1 MKLIC
6 HIGTPHAA
14 AELIQDSFAANSDWL
29 AQRGIAYGEVL
40 AKGAAHETLALVAS
54 DRPSLKGLAQAYGI
68 TSADELA
75 QFRDRVG
82 ARIGEHVSNL
92 PSSIRTVVMSSENLT
107 GQLRHVE
114 ETRALKTFLSK
125 YFDEIEIVVYL
136 RRQDD
141 AILAAYQESIRLGT
155 TADLFQDFVQTCL
168 GNTSQTPHLFY
179 RHDLKKWVET
189 WGQDNVIVRRYS
201 VTDFIGGDVVSDF
214 MGVVQQTWE
223 PDLKGFSPASVETQ
237 GLSAPALE
245 FLRRLQD
252 DPRFL
257 KDGSPSTRRAKLTAT
272 LRELPA
278 QPRPIMPVQTSR
290 QIMTRFR
297 GANVWLKETFYP
309 DLDDAFFPDRPDH
322 PEHGN
327 IGELSA
333 EESVAFTRHIL
344 ANVEIK
350 NP

>member
-107 GQLRHVE
+107 GQLRHLE

-141 AILAAYQESIRLGT
+141 AILAAYQDAVRLGKT
-155 TADLFQDFVQTCL
+155 TDHFQDFVQHCL
-168 GNTSQTPHLFY
+168 GKDSPTQYLFY
-179 RHDLKKWVET
+179 RRELDRWIKV
-189 WGQDNVIVRRYS
+189 WGQDALILRRYS
-201 VTDFIGGDVVSDF
+201 ATDFIGGHVVSDF
-214 MGVVQQTWE
+214 MGVVLQTWE
-223 PDLKGFSPASVETQ
+223 PDMSGFSFAPEGAEM
-237 GLSAPALE
+237 LSAPALE

-257 KDGSPSTRRAKLTAT
+257 MNGGPSSERTKLARH
-272 LRELPA
+272 LQSLPGK
-278 QPRPIMPVQTSR
+278 PRPIMPVKTSHE
-290 QIMTRFR
+290 IMARFR
-297 GANVWLKETFYP
+297 GANTWLKETFCP
-309 DLDDAFFPDRPDH
+309 DFDNAFFPDRPDH
-322 PEHGN
+322 PVHGN
-327 IGELSA
+327 LGQLS
-333 EESVAFTRHIL
+333 EDESIAFARHLL
-344 ANVEIK
+344 ASALKEA
-350 NP
+350 P